1 MALQRGEVQVDETS
15 GSGTGRATGE
25 APADLQA
32 LTARVA
38 EARRRVAAGDLPL
51 LEGLARS
58 LSSTLSRPTA
68 PATPDMVDRLAALQ
82 DEVEA
87 LLAAAA
93 EQREMAGKRVEELTV
108 RGRARRAYAR
118 GG

>member
-1 MALQRGEVQVDETS
+1 
-15 GSGTGRATGE
+15 
-25 APADLQA
+25 
-32 LTARVA
+32 
-38 EARRRVAAGDLPL
+38 
-51 LEGLARS
+51 
-58 LSSTLSRPTA
+58 
-68 PATPDMVDRLAALQ
+68 MVDRLAALQ

-93 EQREMAGKRVEELTV
+93 EQRELAGKRVEELTV